1 MNKPTKCRGTQRAVI
16 LMALALVLPTA
27 ALLPLRADDRPSKGA
42 AEPTKLAKDL
52 IGTWVL
58 VGTPDK
64 VGEAPKS
71 GGRFKFFTGRHWCI
85 TQADPET
92 GKVVFHHGGTYTLDG
107 DTYTETIEYAN
118 DSTADLIKK
127 TFKFKIKVE
136 GDTYTQVAV
145 GDDNPYSEVWKRAK

>member
-1 MNKPTKCRGTQRAVI
+1 MHKFMTPRSRRMALLLG
-16 LMALALVLPTA
+16 ALALAVPTGMVFS
-27 ALLPLRADDRPSKGA
+27 LRADDQPSRGA
-42 AEPTKLAKDL
+42 KEPTKLAKNL

-64 VGEAPKS
+64 IEEMPKS
-71 GGRFKFFTGRHWCI
+71 GARLKFFTGRHWVV

-107 DTYTETIEYAN
+107 NNYAETIEYAN
-118 DSTADLIKK
+118 ESTADLIKK

-136 GDTYTQVAV
+136 GNTYTQIGV
-145 GDDNPYSEVWKRAK
+145 GNPYSEVWKRAP